1 MSGDHY
7 FSPHPRAR
15 GGRRTLS
22 VTLRGQQLK
31 LTTEA
36 GVFSRRRVDS
46 GTRLLIDKME
56 INPADRVL
64 DLGCGYGVVR
74 LVAAGLPTQGR
85 VTLVDVNQRAV
96 DLARANLRAN
106 GVNNAEAISG
116 DGFAPVA
123 GRSFDVIALNPPIRA
138 GFAVIHRLID
148 ESMQHLHDGGR
159 LYVVGRTK
167 QGVIR
172 LAAKMRDVFGNA
184 EEIAKGS
191 GYRLYLSQR
200 GRADII
206 PG

>member
-7 FSPHPRAR
+7 FTPHPRAR

-22 VTLRGQQLK
+22 VTLRGQQLR

-36 GVFSRRRVDS
+36 GVFSRRRVDR
-46 GTRLLIDKME
+46 GTRLLIENME
-56 INPADRVL
+56 VNPADSVL
-64 DLGCGYGVVR
+64 DLGCGYGVVG
-74 LVAAGLPTQGR
+74 LVAARLASQGR

-106 GVNNAEAISG
+106 GVQNAEAISG

-138 GFAVIHRLID
+138 GFAVVHTLIS
-148 ESMQHLHDGGR
+148 ESVQHLHHGGR
-159 LYVVGRTK
+159 LYLVGRTK

-172 LAAKMRDVFGNA
+172 LAAKMREVFGRA
-184 EEIAKGS
+184 EEIARGG
-191 GYRLYLSQR
+191 GYRLYLSPR
-200 GRADII
+200 GRVDII